1 MMTSRFVRVA
11 LFLFFAAAL
20 AGGAAAAERMAVSAS
35 EANVRSGPG
44 PTHDVLWK
52 IEKYHPIEV
61 LEASGPWLRFKDFE
75 GDSGWVHNSL
85 VDKTSTVITK
95 QNGVQL
101 RAGPGTDQAALIKLD
116 KGVPF
121 KVLKREGRWIHIEH
135 ADGDKG
141 WIHDSLVW

>member
-1 MMTSRFVRVA
+1 MMTIRLGPVVLS
-11 LFLFFAAAL
+11 FFIVAAL
-20 AGGAAAAERMAVSAS
+20 AGGAAAAERMAVSGS

-44 PTHDVLWK
+44 PTHDVLWR

-61 LEASGPWLRFKDFE
+61 QEASGPWLRFKDFE

-85 VDKTSTVITK
+85 VDKTPTVITK
-95 QNGVQL
+95 QNGAQL

-121 KVLKREGRWIHIEH
+121 KVLKREGRWIHLEH

>member
-1 MMTSRFVRVA
+1 
-11 LFLFFAAAL
+11 
-20 AGGAAAAERMAVSAS
+20 
-35 EANVRSGPG
+35 
-44 PTHDVLWK
+44 
-52 IEKYHPIEV
+52 
-61 LEASGPWLRFKDFE
+61 PWLRFKDFE

>member
-1 MMTSRFVRVA
+1 MRKIRLRVVA
-11 LFLFFAAAL
+11 LSLLLTATL
-20 AGGAAAAERMAVSAS
+20 AGGAPAAERMAVSAS

-52 IEKYHPIEV
+52 IERYHPIEV
-61 LEASGPWLRFKDFE
+61 VEASGPWLRFKDFE
-75 GDSGWVHNSL
+75 GDAGWVHNSL
-85 VDKTSTVITK
+85 VDKTPAVITR

-101 RAGPGTDQAALIKLD
+101 RAGPGTDHAVLAKLD

-121 KVLKREGRWIHIEH
+121 KVLKREGRWIHVEH